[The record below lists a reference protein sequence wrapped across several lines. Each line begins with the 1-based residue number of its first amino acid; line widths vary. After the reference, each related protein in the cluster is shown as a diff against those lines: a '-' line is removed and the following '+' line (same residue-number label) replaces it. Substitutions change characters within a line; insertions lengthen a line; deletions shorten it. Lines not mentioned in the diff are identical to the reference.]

1 MFQIRLT
8 KLNAT
13 LVVLSLS
20 FAVFNGSIFLSIF
33 VQSED
38 TYFNDAINVICYSFY
53 CWMFAINPFIYV
65 VISEDFRE
73 IYKLFLCDVYDKL
86 VNKTPAEN
94 ISNEMELNQ
103 PKVKGQ
109 K

>member
-1 MFQIRLT
+1 
-8 KLNAT
+8 
-13 LVVLSLS
+13 
-20 FAVFNGSIFLSIF
+20 
-33 VQSED
+33 
-38 TYFNDAINVICYSFY
+38 
-53 CWMFAINPFIYV
+53 MFAINPFIYV

-109 K
+109 KW